1 MSREALDRFGRFLMN
16 GVRDRAIR
24 HWDMVLRGQM
34 KDDESQRLY
43 SSIITLSP
51 EARAIVSEV
60 VPKIV
65 DTSLNKFLQSLDDED
80 DIQVAVDTESGRIES
95 ISDDSD
101 GLAGELYSEHG
112 WFRRFSDELQE

>member
-65 DTSLNKFLQSLDDED
+65 DTSLHNFLQSLDDVD

-95 ISDDSD
+95 ISDASD

-112 WFRRFSDELQE
+112 WFRRFSDERQE